1 MRQSFEIL
9 ALGVLIAAAG
19 GTASTGSA
27 ARAAAVRFTATAVS
41 LGGPRTP
48 SGTAQLDIVIDHW
61 SSDAER
67 EKLLA
72 VLKRNGDQE
81 ELLHVLQN
89 LEPVGHIRTPH
100 SVGYD
105 LRYANREPGDD
116 GGERVFIATDRPIG
130 FWEAAN
136 QPRSL
141 QYPFTFIELHLDGH
155 GKGEGKLS
163 LATRVLPSSSGR
175 LIQLENYAAQPVM
188 LTQVERQ
195 TP

>member
-1 MRQSFEIL
+1 MRQSFGIL
-9 ALGVLIAAAG
+9 ALAVLITAAG
-19 GTASTGSA
+19 ASVQTGSA
-27 ARAAAVRFTATAVS
+27 ARASAVRYTATAVS
-41 LGGPRTP
+41 LGGPHTA
-48 SGTAQLDIVIDHW
+48 SGTAQLDIVIDRW

-67 EKLLA
+67 DKLIA
-72 VLKRNGDQE
+72 VLKNNGDQQQ
-81 ELLHVLQN
+81 LLHVLQD
-89 LEPVGHIRTPH
+89 LAPVGHIRTPQ

-105 LRYANREPGDD
+105 LRYANREPGED
-116 GGERVFIATDRPIG
+116 GGVRVFIATDRPIG

-141 QYPFTFIELHLDGH
+141 QYPFTFIELHLDDH